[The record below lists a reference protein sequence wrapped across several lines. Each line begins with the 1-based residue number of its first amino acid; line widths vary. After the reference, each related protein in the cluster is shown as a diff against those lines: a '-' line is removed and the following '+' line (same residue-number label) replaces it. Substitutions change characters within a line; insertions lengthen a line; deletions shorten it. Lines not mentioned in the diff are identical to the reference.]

1 MDDQIIE
8 RNLSLVTE
16 VTRFILNTPS
26 ILDHLPPD
34 FQLVILP
41 EDDPE
46 LSLYNLGLLADPTKQ
61 DKPLVMVR
69 FEASRVNFEQ
79 NPPQLYVPLA
89 RLRDIICLDV

>member
-8 RNLSLVTE
+8 RNLSLVAE
-16 VTRFILNTPS
+16 VTRFILDNPS
-26 ILDHLPPD
+26 ILEHLPPD
-34 FQLVILP
+34 FQLVVLP

-46 LSLYNLGLLADPTKQ
+46 LSLYNLGLLTSQAEQ

-69 FEASRVNFEQ
+69 FEAAQANFEQ

-89 RLRDIICLDV
+89 A

>member
-16 VTRFILNTPS
+16 ITRFILDNPS
-26 ILDHLPPD
+26 TLDHLPPD

-41 EDDPE
+41 EDNPE
-46 LSLYNLGLLADPTKQ
+46 LSLYNLGLLANHSKQ

-69 FEASRVNFEQ
+69 VEANQINFEQ

-89 RLRDIICLDV
+89 A

>member
-16 VTRFILNTPS
+16 VTRFILQNPS

-34 FQLVILP
+34 FRLVVLP

-46 LSLYNLGLLADPTKQ
+46 LSLYNLGLLAGHTEQ

-69 FEASRVNFEQ
+69 LEGGRADFEQ

-89 RLRDIICLDV
+89 A

>member
-1 MDDQIIE
+1 MMNEKIIE

-16 VTRFILNTPS
+16 VTRFILQDPS
-26 ILDHLPPD
+26 LLDRLPPD

-46 LSLYNLGLLADPTKQ
+46 LSLYNLGLLTDQVHQ
-61 DKPLVMVR
+61 DKPVVMVR
-69 FEASRVNFEQ
+69 LEGSQANFEH

-89 RLRDIICLDV
+89 A